1 MYKLVFF
8 IFLSSGLI
16 AQNRYVDSV
25 KALTTSKIDTVR
37 FWAYSELTWVLKEN
51 NKPDAL
57 NYAQKLYD
65 ESKKTGLKKWIA
77 QGLNDIG
84 IVYYKIG
91 DINKALDYAKQ
102 SLAIRRVI
110 GNKKD
115 IASSLS
121 KIGNLTNDKGLYA
134 EAIEIQLEALK
145 LYEELG
151 IDAYIAQTCNNI
163 ANIYYAL
170 NNYEA
175 SINYFKRSNT
185 IATKTGDDF
194 TKSVAIAGI
203 GGNYFDMKQYDSAL
217 FYFNDA
223 KALFKTHKE
232 YTSYARVCSNI
243 GNIYRI
249 KKDPKKSESCY
260 KEAIDISQQLGDSSG
275 YALYQNNLGFLF
287 MDGGKLNE
295 AEFYMTNALRISKN
309 LGDEQNIL
317 KVYRAF
323 ITLYIKKGDLK
334 LSEHYFALY
343 EKMKDASFNKE
354 AALRISEA
362 QTRFDVEKKDLEIA
376 NNKIEIKLKDE
387 ESKQKTIIIFSI
399 IGFVI
404 LFSVSIFFVYR
415 KKKIEQQ
422 AKLDAEMAAQK
433 EIRVRSIIE
442 TEEKERRRI
451 AQDLHDGVGQILS
464 AAKLNLSGLE
474 AQINLANP
482 NQKDAFKNAL
492 DLIDDSVKEV
502 RAVSHNMMP
511 NTLIKLGLAS
521 AIKEFITKI
530 GNVPN
535 LKIDL
540 EIVGLDKRIDENIE
554 TVLYRVI
561 QEVVAN
567 IIKHAK
573 ATEISLQ
580 LIKHEKELSII
591 VEDNGV
597 GFDTTKINT
606 FEGIGL
612 KNIISRI
619 EFINGTVN
627 FDSTIGHGTTVI
639 IEVIA

>member
-1 MYKLVFF
+1 M
-8 IFLSSGLI
+8 
-16 AQNRYVDSV
+16 AQNNYVDSV
-25 KALTTSKIDTVR
+25 KTLSTSKVDTVR
-37 FWAYSELTWVLKEN
+37 FWAYSELTWLLKEN
-51 NKPDAL
+51 NKPEAL
-57 NYAQKLYD
+57 NYAQKLYN

-102 SLAIRRVI
+102 SLSIRRII

-134 EAIEIQLEALK
+134 EAIEIQLEVLK

-151 IDAYIAQTCNNI
+151 IDAYIAQTCNNL

-170 NNYEA
+170 NNNEA
-175 SINYFKRSNT
+175 SINYFKRSNVIT
-185 IATKTGDDF
+185 TKTGDDF

-203 GGNYFDMKQYDSAL
+203 AGNYFDMAQYDSAI

-223 KALFKTHKE
+223 KVLFKKHNE
-232 YTSYARVCSNI
+232 YTNYARVCSNI

-249 KKDPKKSESCY
+249 KKDLKKSESY
-260 KEAIDISQQLGDSSG
+260 YREALDISQQLGDSSG

-295 AEFYMTNALRISKN
+295 AELYMTNALKISKN
-309 LGDEQNIL
+309 LGDVQNIL
-317 KVYRAF
+317 KVYKAF
-323 ITLYIKKGDLK
+323 IALYIKKGDLK

-343 EKMKDASFNKE
+343 EKTKDASFNKE

-362 QTRFDVEKKDLEIA
+362 QTKFDVEKKDLEIA
-376 NNKIEIKLKDE
+376 NNKTELKLKNE
-387 ESKQKTIIIFSI
+387 ESRQKTTIIFSI

-404 LFSVSIFFVYR
+404 LLSISVLLVYR
-415 KKKIEQQ
+415 KKKVEQQ
-422 AKLDAEMAAQK
+422 AKLDAEMATQK
-433 EIRVRSIIE
+433 ELRIKSIIE
-442 TEEKERRRI
+442 AEEKERRRI

-474 AQINLANP
+474 SQINLSNAS
-482 NQKDAFKNAL
+482 QKDAFKNAL

-521 AIKEFITKI
+521 AIREFITKI
-530 GNVPN
+530 GTVPN

-561 QEVVAN
+561 QEIVAN
-567 IIKHAK
+567 ILKHAK

-597 GFDTTKINT
+597 GFDTTKINI

-619 EFINGTVN
+619 EFINGTVH

-639 IEVIA
+639 IEVIT